1 MKKIVA
7 FLLVL
12 IMVLSMAACGSEPD
26 PGKQPDD
33 PADPSAEVQDR
44 PFEGVTIKYWSPVGD
59 VGYFQAMADEFYAQT
74 GCTVESAVIPWGELS
89 TKYVT
94 SFMTG
99 QGPDVFYLTS
109 GLVADL
115 DDGGCLLDLQSY
127 FTEEELA
134 RRKFMDVCYYNDK
147 LYAVPYN
154 VNSAP
159 RAWAFNLDMLA
170 QVGYDKA
177 PETWDELVDAAVKIK
192 EAGICEYPLLI
203 PCNGG
208 SEAILEGF
216 LSLLFSNGGSVANED
231 LTAIT
236 LDSPEALE
244 TCQFLHDLVFKYE
257 VLSPDCLSIDAMGAS
272 NMFYQSR
279 AAVCT
284 VYAESPLY
292 SAPED
297 VFYVEN
303 DAGELKQIYKPFEYI
318 ITFGVGNNG
327 NVAKSACPV
336 DTMAVNA
343 NSENP
348 DAAVAFL
355 KFLCEDGYDIYVS
368 YYTEQF
374 GAEESDKIIVPPLF
388 EGDVGREIC
397 HDWHQEM
404 VDNLDTHTY
413 VMPIVTGAA
422 TMDVVIFSN
431 IQMLIMGEM
440 TPQECVDAM
449 QAECTAA
456 MEG

>member
-1 MKKIVA
+1 MKKLIA
-7 FLLVL
+7 LLLAMV
-12 IMVLSMAACGSEPD
+12 MVLGLAACSGNAGNADTP
-26 PGKQPDD
+26 KD
-33 PADPSAEVQDR
+33 PAATPVEGEEKIYD
-44 PFEGVTIKYWSPVGD
+44 GVTIKFWSPVGD
-59 VGYFQAMADEFYAQT
+59 MGYFDAMAAAFYEQT

-115 DDGGCLLDLQSY
+115 DDGGCLLDLQDY

-134 RRKFMDVCYYNDK
+134 ERNFMETCYYNDK

-159 RAWAFNLDMLA
+159 RAWAFNLDILS
-170 QVGYDKA
+170 QVGYTKA
-177 PETWDELVDAAVKIK
+177 PETWEEMVDAAVKIK
-192 EAGICEYPLLI
+192 EAGICDYPLMI

-208 SEAILEGF
+208 AEAILEGF
-216 LSLLFSNGGSVANED
+216 LSLLFSNGGSVASED
-231 LTAIT
+231 LSAIT
-236 LDSPEALE
+236 LNSPEALE

-257 VLSPDCLSIDAMGAS
+257 VLSPDCLSVDAMAAS
-272 NMFYQSR
+272 NMFYQGR
-279 AAVCT
+279 AAMT
-284 VYAESPLY
+284 TIYAESPLY
-292 SAPED
+292 SKPED
-297 VFYVEN
+297 VFFVEN
-303 DAGELKQIYKPFEYI
+303 DAGELKQIYEPFDYI

-327 NVAKSACPV
+327 NVAKSCCPV

-343 NSENP
+343 MSENP
-348 DAAVAFL
+348 DAAVAYL
-355 KFLCEDGYDIYVS
+355 KFLCKEGYDIYVS
-368 YYTEQF
+368 HYTEQF
-374 GAEESDKIIVPPLF
+374 GAENSDKIIVPPLF
-388 EGDVGREIC
+388 KGEVGREIV

-413 VMPIVTGAA
+413 VMPILPGAA